1 MEKEE
6 EEILSQH
13 EFQMEISENILTGIQ
28 EQFELCLKTTLQLEA
43 KVKFTENSLIILNIF
58 YLFFSNFLIIFHYLL
73 ENS

>member
-43 KVKFTENSLIILNIF
+43 KVKFNENSQKIL
-58 YLFFSNFLIIFHYLL
+58 
-73 ENS
+73 